1 MVSNLTADHIAVFV
15 DRGYPDQTTRQGLE
29 RIMALKSE
37 ITAMDRDLGAI
48 EDKRKQIFKDQK
60 RLRENLQGLGKTARK
75 KDLRNRYIQ
84 RLNGQETRLEEM
96 ARDEKGLKQD
106 RKTKQAQSNDLIAN
120 LEQDPES

>member
-29 RIMALKSE
+29 RIMALKSG

-84 RLNGQETRLEEM
+84 RLNGQQ

-106 RKTKQAQSNDLIAN
+106 RKTKQAQLNDLIAN

>member
-15 DRGYPDQTTRQGLE
+15 DRGYADQTTRQGLE

-48 EDKRKQIFKDQK
+48 EARRKQIFKDQK